1 MQAAIITDQ
10 KQTAKAI
17 DLICHEAGVVRNS
30 RIFEELNLGLI
41 FMINNQPD
49 IVFLDLDLFEAVDA
63 NVIKLLQHHFQES
76 QLVVIADSQQYAL
89 AACCSGAISYLLK
102 PIQSEEV
109 EKALLKAVKRCRKEV
124 FIRTFGHFDVY
135 IENELVHFRNL
146 KAKEL
151 LAILVDSRGTV
162 SMETAVNI
170 LWETRIYDEKV
181 KQLYRK
187 AVSYLNNLFKAYD
200 VTFFVANR
208 GSCHIK
214 TNEITCDFYQ
224 FLEGSE
230 QAVADYHGQYM
241 FQYAWAEET
250 HAQIEKRVRSWEM
263 LKKIR
268 KRQLNETGEV

>member
-1 MQAAIITDQ
+1 
-10 KQTAKAI
+10 
-17 DLICHEAGVVRNS
+17 
-30 RIFEELNLGLI
+30 
-41 FMINNQPD
+41 MINNQPD

-151 LAILVDSRGTV
+151 LAMLVDRRGTV
-162 SMETAVNI
+162 SMEPAVNI
-170 LWETRIYDEKV
+170 LWDTRI
-181 KQLYRK
+181 
-187 AVSYLNNLFKAYD
+187 
-200 VTFFVANR
+200 
-208 GSCHIK
+208 
-214 TNEITCDFYQ
+214 
-224 FLEGSE
+224 
-230 QAVADYHGQYM
+230 
-241 FQYAWAEET
+241 
-250 HAQIEKRVRSWEM
+250 
-263 LKKIR
+263 
-268 KRQLNETGEV
+268 